1 MIDEQKTV
9 FYQLPSNERSKSSSI
24 EIDGQKEE
32 KKLKFLVKKRGRKN
46 KSKGIKKPENK
57 NEHNKFS
64 NDNIKRKIKA
74 FFNKILLYPIDIS
87 FVNLIFIFKNLI

>member
-74 FFNKILLYPIDIS
+74 FFNRYIIKLLN
-87 FVNLIFIFKNLI
+87 NLVKGKFKKS